1 MLTCLSVPWTNCWE
15 GVARMAEYI
24 DSDDV
29 LKSLSLQF
37 YKHRMAA
44 GLSRERMAE
53 RIGVALSSYRNWE
66 NGTVAPNAIALWRIA
81 DVCGC
86 SVDELLG
93 RGETE

>member
-1 MLTCLSVPWTNCWE
+1 MVD
-15 GVARMAEYI
+15 R
-24 DSDDV
+24 DDV
-29 LKSLSLQF
+29 LKSLSLQL

-53 RIGVALSSYRNWE
+53 RIGATLTTYRNWE
-66 NGTVAPNAIALWRIA
+66 NGFVAPNAIALWRIA

-93 RGETE
+93 REKTE

>member
-1 MLTCLSVPWTNCWE
+1 MDK
-15 GVARMAEYI
+15 YI
-24 DSDDV
+24 ERDDV

-53 RIGVALSSYRNWE
+53 RIGATLTTYRNWE
-66 NGTVAPNAIALWRIA
+66 NGFVSPNAIALWRIA

-93 RGETE
+93 RDKDG